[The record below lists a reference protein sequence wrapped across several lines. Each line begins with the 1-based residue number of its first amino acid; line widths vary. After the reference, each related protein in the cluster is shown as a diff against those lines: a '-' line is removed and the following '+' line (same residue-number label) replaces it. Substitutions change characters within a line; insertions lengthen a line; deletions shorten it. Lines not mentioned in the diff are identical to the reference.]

1 MYIGQRPC
9 RRSSVSGAIQGI
21 AAVTLLAAGLV
32 VTGCSVASEN
42 SSGGGSGASS
52 TTGTVVNTVGT
63 PTSSSGSS
71 SGSSTSGSS
80 DSGPGSDSTDSSGV
94 AWVPF
99 GPDDPKFPTPGWDV
113 YYYFLA
119 HNCHALQSDV
129 QTPDVGFGSLYN
141 AAVAVCRAAVD
152 GEQGQWSVAVAEFDK
167 RGGGAAVGPASCVDE
182 TISTMVATLLAWHDQ
197 HPGQQPDLT
206 FPQTADGRTAC
217 SRDNNSIAGPAPQSS
232 TTDST
237 TTTPSTES
245 TPTSSTSGTSTTTPT
260 TSATPS
266 AAPAR

>member
-1 MYIGQRPC
+1 MYVGQRPC
-9 RRSSVSGAIQGI
+9 RRSPVSGAIQAI
-21 AAVTLLAAGLV
+21 AAVTLLATGLV
-32 VTGCSVASEN
+32 VTACSVTSEN
-42 SSGGGSGASS
+42 SSGGGSSASS
-52 TTGTVVNTVGT
+52 TTGTVVNTAST

-71 SGSSTSGSS
+71 SGSSASGSS
-80 DSGPGSDSTDSSGV
+80 DSGSGSESTDSSGV

-119 HNCHALQSDV
+119 HNCNALQSDV
-129 QTPDVGFGSLYN
+129 QTPDAGFGSLYD

-152 GEQGQWSVAVAEFDK
+152 GEQGQWSVAAAAFDK
-167 RGGGAAVGPASCVDE
+167 SGGGAAIGPASCVDE

-206 FPQTADGRTAC
+206 FPQTPDGRTAC

-232 TTDST
+232 TIDST
-237 TTTPSTES
+237 TTTPSTEF
-245 TPTSSTSGTSTTTPT
+245 TPTPSTSGTGTTTTT
-260 TSATPS
+260 TSAS